1 VLATQENLKIN
12 IKEFNLDLL
21 EGQCLVKNHT
31 FKEFW
36 QSVEDFERELLE
48 NNG

>member
-1 VLATQENLKIN
+1 VLSTQENLKIN